1 MHALISLA
9 IRAHQLPTACWDHV
23 GRGEDKAD
31 SSWLYRLSSFT
42 GRWPIPY
49 SQVQNH
55 DLGLSTP
62 LWCYCN
68 DLGIWF
74 SVLWGLVETTM
85 THTFSSIL
93 L

>member
-31 SSWLYRLSSFT
+31 RPWLYGLSSFT

-55 DLGLSTP
+55 DLGFLPHFGATAM
-62 LWCYCN
+62 
-68 DLGIWF
+68 IWA
-74 SVLWGLVETTM
+74 SGLAP
-85 THTFSSIL
+85 SGGSL
-93 L
+93 RRP